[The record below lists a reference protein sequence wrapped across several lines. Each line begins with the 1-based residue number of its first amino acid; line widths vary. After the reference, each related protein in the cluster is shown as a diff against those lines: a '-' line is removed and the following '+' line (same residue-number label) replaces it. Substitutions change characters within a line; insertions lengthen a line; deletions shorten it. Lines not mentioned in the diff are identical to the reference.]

1 MKKRTTRPS
10 FLKELERRYGPGRRA
25 PGGEGA
31 RPQQS
36 SEPSK
41 RKLPRVYPVAPGK
54 KKIRLRKA
62 DKGVIDMTIQQFLT
76 LAITFML
83 LAWAGSGAVAYGV
96 VELTGGG
103 PAGEV
108 GPPGPEGEQGIA
120 GPPGIQGP
128 PGDDAAQAMIK
139 RLASLWAVQ
148 QASALQGGAFV
159 ELNNPQIGQCV
170 EYIVTGEP
178 NVGVCPGFSAG
189 GGP

>member
-1 MKKRTTRPS
+1 MKKRTQRPS
-10 FLKELERRYGPGRRA
+10 FLKELERRYGSGRA
-25 PGGEGA
+25 GGADGG
-31 RPQQS
+31 RPQQP

-41 RKLPRVYPVAPGK
+41 RSLPRVYPVAPGK
-54 KKIRLRKA
+54 KKIRLRTAA

-76 LAITFML
+76 LAISFML

-108 GPPGPEGEQGIA
+108 GPPGPEGPAGVQGA
-120 GPPGIQGP
+120 PGIQGP
-128 PGDDAAQAMIK
+128 PGDDAAMEMIK
-139 RLASLWAVQ
+139 RLSSLWAVQ
-148 QASALQGGAFV
+148 QASTLQGGAFV

-189 GGP
+189 GR